1 LINPNMQVINLK
13 CLAESTVNF
22 DHLQL
27 TSLEGDIYYAFL
39 TSDGSQ
45 KRVVDD
51 QGASVI
57 FRSVSA
63 AIKCFEHLS
72 IGSASLLQRSA
83 YDEMVGQP
91 AAADNLLEV
100 PLSIRN

>member
-1 LINPNMQVINLK
+1 MQVINLK
-13 CLAESTVNF
+13 DLADSAVKF

-39 TSDGSQ
+39 TRDGNQ

-72 IGSASLLQRSA
+72 IDSASLLQRSA

-91 AAADNLLEV
+91 AGADNLLEI

>member
-1 LINPNMQVINLK
+1 MQTIRLK
-13 CLAESTVNF
+13 DLNDSATTF

-27 TSLEGDIYYAFL
+27 TSLEGDVYYAFL
-39 TSDGSQ
+39 TANGNQ
-45 KRVVDD
+45 QRVVDD

-57 FRSVSA
+57 FRGISA
-63 AIKCFEHLS
+63 AMKRFEHLN

-91 AAADNLLEV
+91 PSADNLLEV
-100 PLSIRN
+100 PLSIPN